1 MGLLTESIRSFRRE
15 GSLHTQSCA
24 FKHSFLIFIFL
35 VVRCERIVSE
45 YGPIIELLV
54 IFLAVLLV

>member
-1 MGLLTESIRSFRRE
+1 MGLLTESIRSLWWS

-24 FKHSFLIFIFL
+24 FKRSFLIFVVL
-35 VVRCERIVSE
+35 VIGGERIVSE